1 MRAGIEEKESV
12 PAFFAGWCLMI
23 LMLYSMTGDSMAEC
37 IAVIQYESNLQ
48 VSMGRA
54 FPDIQLRDAQ
64 NNYKEA
70 LGAMVS

>member
-1 MRAGIEEKESV
+1 
-12 PAFFAGWCLMI
+12 
-23 LMLYSMTGDSMAEC
+23 MAER

-48 VSMGRA
+48 VSMARA
-54 FPDIQLRDAQ
+54 SSDIQLRDAQ

>member
-1 MRAGIEEKESV
+1 
-12 PAFFAGWCLMI
+12 MI